1 MSSITLASYIP
12 KIQLEEIKKAF
23 DTEKV
28 TKEFLQ
34 RYKDLYDN
42 VRDELNKILKKNTAV
57 RDDFKRKDIEIDDFA
72 KKLLGQIVFLYF
84 LQKKGWF
91 GVKRGS
97 DWGTGDKNY
106 LRHLFRERETY
117 YRSGD

>member
-1 MSSITLASYIP
+1 MSSVTRASYIP
-12 KIQLEEIKKAF
+12 KIQLEEIEKAF
-23 DTEKV
+23 DIEKV

-34 RYKDLYDN
+34 RYKDLFGN
-42 VRDELNKILKKNTAV
+42 VRDELNKILKKNPAV
-57 RDDFKRKDIEIDDFA
+57 REDFKRKAIETDDFA

-91 GVKRGS
+91 GVKQGS

-106 LRHLFRERETY
+106 LRHLF
-117 YRSGD
+117 